1 MHVVTCVPKT
11 KINLDGGNSQN
22 LEGSETKVIDME
34 VDEVNGVPT
43 WATRKITV
51 TSRSGTLR
59 KLIL

>member
-1 MHVVTCVPKT
+1 MHVVTCVPKR

-43 WATRKITV
+43 WATRKIT
-51 TSRSGTLR
+51 
-59 KLIL
+59 